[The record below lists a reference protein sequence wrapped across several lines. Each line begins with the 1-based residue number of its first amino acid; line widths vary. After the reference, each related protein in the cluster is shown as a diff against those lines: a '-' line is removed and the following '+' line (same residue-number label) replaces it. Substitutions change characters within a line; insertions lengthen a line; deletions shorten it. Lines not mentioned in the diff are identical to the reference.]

1 MNQSSDPWAAIE
13 TPTDGGINVLRV
25 DPASRQSFYWARK
38 SDSRLALL
46 LVLQVD
52 PGPVGLLPSL
62 RGIEVMWVPQ
72 QRQFQLVLEKHS
84 DREIFHV
91 LCQDL
96 MHGAAVAADDVACM
110 QAVLARLAKWHKL
123 LSRGALRLL
132 ADHEIRGLHA
142 ELLLLRDHAM
152 PRYGAQ
158 AVEYWRGP
166 TGFTQDFAVDH
177 IVIEV
182 KAHLAGSAPEVPI
195 SSIDQLWVQAGLLC
209 LWVEHLAPSPDSGE
223 SLPSIIRSI
232 RAGINGNVAMLEM
245 FESRLQDVGYLPLPA
260 YEDIRHSSIDTQMF
274 AVVPGFPRLNPAQ
287 VPFGVVDVKYSV
299 RLPQLAAF
307 VSAVNWPAIGV
318 GQ

>member
-1 MNQSSDPWAAIE
+1 MNPSSNPWAAIE
-13 TPTDGGINVLRV
+13 APTGGGINVLRV

-38 SDSRLALL
+38 PDSRLALL
-46 LVLQVD
+46 LVLQLD

-62 RGIEVMWVPQ
+62 RGIEIVWVPQ
-72 QRQFQLVLEKHS
+72 QLQFQLVLEKLS

-96 MHGAAVAADDVACM
+96 MHGAASAADDVACM
-110 QAVLARLAKWHKL
+110 QAVLARLAKWQKL
-123 LSRGALRLL
+123 LSHGALRLL

-142 ELLLLRDHAM
+142 ELLLLRDHAI

-158 AVEYWRGP
+158 AVEFWRGP
-166 TGFTQDFAVDH
+166 TGFTQDFAVDN

-195 SSIDQLWVQAGLLC
+195 SSIDQLWVQAGLLY
-209 LWVEHLAPSPDSGE
+209 LWVEHLAPSPDNGE
-223 SLPSIIRSI
+223 SLPGIVRAI
-232 RAGINGNVAMLEM
+232 RAGLACNAAMLEM
-245 FESRLQDVGYLPLPA
+245 FENRLQDVGYLPLTA
-260 YEDIRHSSIDTQMF
+260 YEGIRHLSVDTQVF
-274 AVVPGFPRLNPAQ
+274 AVVPGFPRLDPAQ
-287 VPFGVVDVKYSV
+287 VPVGVVDVKYSV

-307 VSAVNWPAIGV
+307 ASTVNWPATGV